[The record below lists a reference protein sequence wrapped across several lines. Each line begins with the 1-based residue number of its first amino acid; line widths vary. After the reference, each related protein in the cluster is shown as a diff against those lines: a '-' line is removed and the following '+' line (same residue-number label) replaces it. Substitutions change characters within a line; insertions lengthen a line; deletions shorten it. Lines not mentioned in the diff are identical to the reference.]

1 MEADMKK
8 SGWTRKAMAVATGVS
23 LIVTLGAGTVLAA
36 TMQETEAVWGSP
48 VAVQK
53 LANGVEKRYYG
64 TDNTM
69 DLGFRV
75 FSYKD
80 GTVIAEGFER
90 VAPVAEKAVKAGL
103 PDGVLSGSYKSAS
116 VQDIDK
122 IWGKPAAVRTLENG
136 TEERYYKIQNTQDLD
151 YRVFQVKGGQVVA
164 SGIATLPGIPAKK
177 AELTGVRIGLLSST
191 NAGTVADVE
200 KVWGKALSVKKLAN
214 GSEER
219 YYKNDNTMS
228 IGSRMFLFKD
238 GKAVATANF

>member
-1 MEADMKK
+1 MKK
-8 SGWTRKAMAVATGVS
+8 ISWTRKAMAVATGVS

-53 LANGVEKRYYG
+53 LANGVEKRYYKNN
-64 TDNTM
+64 NTM

-75 FSYKD
+75 FSYQN
-80 GTVIAEGFER
+80 GAVVAEGLER

-103 PDGVLSGSYKSAS
+103 PDGVLSGSFQSAS
-116 VQDIDK
+116 AQDLDK

-136 TEERYYKIQNTQDLD
+136 TEERYYKVQNTLD
-151 YRVFQVKGGQVVA
+151 VNYRVFQVKGGQVVA
-164 SGIATLPGIPAKK
+164 SGIAALPSIPAKK
-177 AELTGVRIGLLSST
+177 AELKGIPVGFLADA
-191 NAGTVADVE
+191 NGATVSEVE
-200 KVWGKALSVKKLAN
+200 SVWGKALSVKKLAN

-219 YYKNDNTMS
+219 YYKNNNTMS